1 MGACEYRNGA
11 ATLWA
16 SACVVTNYGCRGCW
30 GLRRG
35 CTADGAVRVQETD
48 ETDEEAVLRSVR
60 LLSPYLGSLA
70 VGGCDPLY
78 GADGDRVRFLSGL
91 FREMLFMGVATSL
104 HTSMPRAFAEAF
116 GGGSATLPDTVVYRL
131 STLDQLKSLP
141 RVGGERVRAA
151 FVVGEGTTPEFLE
164 RAAEMVRYGG
174 CADELAFLQE
184 VRLLVDVSTQPPTGW
199 LPDFVDDPQ
208 ERLVPEL
215 EAGERE
221 GKWAYVRHG
230 GDVAYV
236 VNDTVYHSYGAI
248 ASCDGVPVVHE
259 ARRMAAE
266 SKGMALC
273 PWLGGEAV

>member
-1 MGACEYRNGA
+1 MGACEGRKDGA
-11 ATLWA
+11 TGWA
-16 SACVVTNYGCRGCW
+16 SACVVTNYGCRGCR
-30 GLRRG
+30 GLCRG
-35 CTADGAVRVQETD
+35 CTADGALRVP

-70 VGGCDPLY
+70 VGGGDPLY

-91 FREMLFMGVATSL
+91 FREMLFRGVATSL

-116 GGGSATLPDTVVYRL
+116 GCGSATLPDTVVYRL

-151 FVVGEGTTPEFLE
+151 FVVGGETTPEFLE

-174 CADELAFLQE
+174 YADGLAFLQE
-184 VRLLVDVSTQPPTGW
+184 VRYLVDVSTPPPTGR
-199 LPDFVDDPQ
+199 LPSVVADPK

-215 EAGERE
+215 EAGERK
-221 GKWAYVRHG
+221 GKWEYVRHG

-236 VNDTVYHSYGAI
+236 VNGTVYRTYGAI
-248 ASCDGVPVVHE
+248 ASCDGVPVAQE
-259 ARRMAAE
+259 AMRMAAGA
-266 SKGMALC
+266 KGHALC

>member
-1 MGACEYRNGA
+1 MGACDDLKGA
-11 ATLWA
+11 ATGWA
-16 SACVVTNYGCRGCW
+16 SACVVTNYGCRGCR
-30 GLRRG
+30 GLCRG
-35 CTADGAVRVQETD
+35 CTAEGAVRVQETD
-48 ETDEEAVLRSVR
+48 EEAVLSSVR

-91 FREMLFMGVATSL
+91 FREMLFRGVATSL

-164 RAAEMVRYGG
+164 LAAEMVRYGG
-174 CADELAFLQE
+174 YADELAFLQE
-184 VRLLVDVSTQPPTGW
+184 VRLL
-199 LPDFVDDPQ
+199 VDDPQ

-215 EAGERE
+215 EAGEGE
-221 GKWAYVRHG
+221 GKWEYVRHG
-230 GDVAYV
+230 GDVAYI
-236 VNDTVYHSYGAI
+236 VNGTVYHSYGAI
-248 ASCDGVPVVHE
+248 ASCDGVPVAHE

>member
-1 MGACEYRNGA
+1 M
-11 ATLWA
+11 
-16 SACVVTNYGCRGCW
+16 
-30 GLRRG
+30 
-35 CTADGAVRVQETD
+35 RVPETD
-48 ETDEEAVLRSVR
+48 DASVLKSVR

-91 FREMLFMGVATSL
+91 FREMLFRGVATSL

-184 VRLLVDVSTQPPTGW
+184 VRLLVDVSTPPPTGW
-199 LPDFVDDPQ
+199 LPAVVDDPQ

-236 VNDTVYHSYGAI
+236 VNGTVYRSYGAI
-248 ASCDGVPVVHE
+248 ASCDGSPVGQE
-259 ARRMAAE
+259 ALRMAADA
-266 SKGMALC
+266 KGRALC
-273 PWLGGEAV
+273 PWIDGEAG

>member
-1 MGACEYRNGA
+1 MGACEDRNGA
-11 ATLWA
+11 ATWWA
-16 SACVVTNYGCRGCW
+16 SACVVTNYGCRGCR
-30 GLRRG
+30 GLCRG
-35 CTADGAVRVQETD
+35 CTAEGAVRVQETD
-48 ETDEEAVLRSVR
+48 EEAVLESVR
-60 LLSPYLGSLA
+60 LLSPYIGSLA
-70 VGGCDPLY
+70 VGGCEPLY

-91 FREMLFMGVATSL
+91 FREMLFRGVATSL

-184 VRLLVDVSTQPPTGW
+184 VRLLVDASTPPPTGW
-199 LPDFVDDPQ
+199 LPTVVDDPQ

-215 EAGERE
+215 EAGERK
-221 GKWAYVRHG
+221 GKWEYVRHG

-236 VNDTVYHSYGAI
+236 VNGTVYRSYGAI
-248 ASCDGVPVVHE
+248 ASCDGVPVAHE

-273 PWLGGEAV
+273 PWLGWEAV